1 MEVFVVTSG
10 EYSDY
15 RIEAVFLNLREAEKY
30 CASVNKGRP
39 DWDLQIET
47 YDTEDGADSY
57 SQDTPIYYCY
67 HFSTTKR
74 EGDFGEGDFA
84 RTLIPCAY
92 VSEKQKNSV
101 TYKKLGNIIYTRF
114 VIYLDKPSRDE
125 AIRVAEELMQ
135 DNPYSEESVEKKT
148 SYLF

>member
-1 MEVFVVTSG
+1 MKVFVVTSG

-57 SQDTPIYYCY
+57 SQDIPIYYCY
-67 HFSTTKR
+67 CFSTTKR
-74 EGDFGEGDFA
+74 DGDFA
-84 RTLIPCAY
+84 RTLLPCAY

-101 TYKKLGNIIYTRF
+101 TYKKLGNVIYTRF
-114 VIYLDKPSRDE
+114 IIYLDKPSRDE
-125 AIRVAEELMQ
+125 AIRVAKELMR
-135 DNPYSEESVEKKT
+135 DNPCSEESAEKKN
-148 SYLF
+148 SYPF

>member
-30 CASVNKGRP
+30 CASMNKKTP
-39 DWDLQIET
+39 NWSWELQIET

-57 SQDTPIYYCY
+57 PQDTPVYYCY
-67 HFSTTKR
+67 RFSTTKR
-74 EGDFGEGDFA
+74 EGDFT
-84 RTLIPCAY
+84 RTLIPSY
-92 VSEKQKNSV
+92 VSEKQKDSV
-101 TYKKLGNIIYTRF
+101 TYRKVGDKIYTTF

-125 AIRVAEELMQ
+125 AIKVAKELMR
-135 DNPYSEESVEKKT
+135 DNPYSEESAEKKT

>member
-30 CASVNKGRP
+30 CASINKGRP

-57 SQDTPIYYCY
+57 SHNTPIYYCY
-67 HFSTTKR
+67 HFSTTR
-74 EGDFGEGDFA
+74 REGDFA
-84 RTLIPCAY
+84 RTLIPYAY
-92 VSEKQKNSV
+92 VSEKQKDSV
-101 TYKKLGNIIYTRF
+101 TYKKIGDKIYTTF

-125 AIRVAEELMQ
+125 AIRVAKELMR
-135 DNPYSEESVEKKT
+135 DNPYSEETAEKKT